1 MADFAHCSHLIQ
13 GYWDQLVHWL
23 EPCPAPLLHW
33 LHGSAFITRSEY
45 FSLLEV
51 RPKKNQVISI
61 LERVCH
67 EPAAS
72 QIFLEKLKELQEIY
86 NPELQHWLQETVFM
100 RSKTE
105 LFIISPD
112 HPLKTS
118 RGKSLMFWQTRK
130 YKLPRISADM
140 QKNNSS
146 TFRKGLDRQ
155 LKAALQNHRR
165 LLLTQ
170 TEKLRT
176 NMEDTEPC
184 KSPEVYYPD
193 LLLLNRLPYSNPTS
207 HDYLQLASHQ
217 TWFRSYHASSHL
229 DLCHLFS
236 PFPQESSL
244 PHRVLLS
251 GPAGIGK
258 TVLVQKILHYW
269 ALGRAFQGFLGV
281 LNFSFQELSLITAT
295 QSLEDLI
302 RRKFAHLNGVLSALL
317 ERPRE
322 LLLILDG
329 LDEFRHLLDSKHPC
343 LWPDESG
350 HMKDVVCGLLYGTL
364 LPEAT
369 ILVTSRSSVPLPPEL
384 FNRHVLILGL
394 QEAQVKDYVSQ
405 FFQSSRHGMEVMN
418 YLSTQHGLANF
429 TFLPLY
435 CFVLCSALDQCF
447 SDEGAPSP
455 STITELYLL
464 YVCTILKL
472 HQVPSG
478 QEEAVKWDLRR
489 EKDLLLQ
496 LGQLAYVGLLRG
508 QTVFYADDLQE
519 FGFDPWNLPF
529 YLNQIFFKETNDI
542 YIFSHLTVQEFL
554 AALYSVVNLDFNAG
568 ELTYCLDLWWNG
580 KTPED
585 RDTGSFLNPT
595 ERSASG
601 FYNYT
606 WQSLNRHP
614 QWDKLQM
621 FSRFFMGLLTSRL
634 EGKLEGLLGSNWEG
648 DPVLLLADWFGKKA
662 SCESGLKLLSL
673 IHCLAE
679 LHQDDVTQKVICK
692 MGEVDL
698 FTVTLNRADCA
709 ALAYVLSCS
718 KSQVLQ
724 NLNLSYSNMGTGGLK
739 QLQDHLHRCK
749 TLQLQYNSLDWEA
762 AEIEAMVLRS
772 PQCCLEKLV
781 LCGNR
786 LSSRGANLLWN
797 VLRDNTTLEELHL
810 DLTNLT
816 DRGLDNILDCLS
828 GNTTLRLLSITGN
841 RFSQAGHHILSELHR
856 RKPKL
861 KIVSSFLSDTA
872 LLQNYLDWVDK
883 LTIEQMES
891 VSNAG
896 ALDTILETL
905 MDTDDPEASQEAQEK
920 AGELKKKIFAIRND
934 DKTEENSNKSYLI

>member
-1 MADFAHCSHLIQ
+1 MADFARCSHLIQ

-33 LHGSAFITRSEY
+33 LHGSALITRSEY

-51 RPKKNQVISI
+51 RPKKNQVMSI
-61 LERVCH
+61 LERVCY

-86 NPELQHWLQETVFM
+86 NPELQRWLQETVFM

-105 LFIISPD
+105 LFIIP
-112 HPLKTS
+112 P
-118 RGKSLMFWQTRK
+118 
-130 YKLPRISADM
+130 DM

-176 NMEDTEPC
+176 DIEDTEPC
-184 KSPEVYYPD
+184 KCPEVYYPD
-193 LLLLNRLPYSNPTS
+193 LLLLNRLSYSNPTS

-217 TWFRSYHASSHL
+217 TWLRSYHASSHL

-244 PHRVLLS
+244 PHRVMLS

-269 ALGRAFQGFLGV
+269 ALGRAFQGFLCV
-281 LNFSFQELSLITAT
+281 LDFSFQELSLITT
-295 QSLEDLI
+295 NQSLEDLI
-302 RRKFAHLNGVLSALL
+302 RHKFAHLNSVLFALL

-329 LDEFRHLLDSKHPC
+329 LDEFRHPLDSKHPC
-343 LWPDESG
+343 LWPEESG
-350 HMKDVVCGLLYGTL
+350 HVKDLVCGLLYGTL
-364 LPEAT
+364 LPEST

-384 FNRHVLILGL
+384 FNRHVLVLGL

-405 FFQSSRHGMEVMN
+405 FFQSSRHGTEVMS
-418 YLSTQHGLANF
+418 YLSVHHGLANF

-435 CFVLCSALDQCF
+435 CFILCTALDQCF
-447 SDEGAPSP
+447 PDEGVNRVSLPN
-455 STITELYLL
+455 TITELYLL
-464 YVCTILKL
+464 YVCPILKL
-472 HQVPSG
+472 HQPPSG
-478 QEEAVKWDLRR
+478 QDEAMKWDLRW
-489 EKDLLLQ
+489 EKNLLLQ

-508 QTVFYADDLQE
+508 QTVFYADELHE
-519 FGFDPWNLPF
+519 FGFDLQNLPPV
-529 YLNQIFFKETNDI
+529 YLNQIFFKETDEI
-542 YIFSHLTVQEFL
+542 YSFFHLTVQEFL

-580 KTPED
+580 KTPGD
-585 RDTGSFLNPT
+585 RDTSSFPNPT
-595 ERSASG
+595 EGSASG

-606 WQSLNRHP
+606 QQSLYRHP

-634 EGKLEGLLGSNWEG
+634 EGKLEGLLGNSWEG
-648 DPVLLLADWFGKKA
+648 DPAVLLADWFGKKA
-662 SCESGLKLLSL
+662 LCESGQKLLSL

-679 LHQDDVTQKVICK
+679 LHQDEVTQKVISK

-698 FTVTLNRADCA
+698 FKVTLNRADCT

-718 KSQVLQ
+718 NTRVLQ

-762 AEIEAMVLRS
+762 AEIKATILRS
-772 PQCCLEKLV
+772 PRCCLERLV

-786 LSSRGANLLWN
+786 LRSNGASLLWN
-797 VLRDNTTLEELHL
+797 ALRHNTTLEELHL
-810 DLTNLT
+810 DLTDLT

-828 GNTTLRLLSITGN
+828 GNTTLRLLSLTGN
-841 RFSQAGHHILSELHR
+841 KFSQAGHHILSELGR

-872 LLQNYLDWVDK
+872 LLQNYLDWVDEI
-883 LTIEQMES
+883 TIEQMES
-891 VSNAG
+891 VNNAG
-896 ALDTILETL
+896 ALDMILEIL

-920 AGELKKKIFAIRND
+920 AGELKKKICAIQND
-934 DKTEENSNKSYLI
+934 DKKEEKSNKSYLI